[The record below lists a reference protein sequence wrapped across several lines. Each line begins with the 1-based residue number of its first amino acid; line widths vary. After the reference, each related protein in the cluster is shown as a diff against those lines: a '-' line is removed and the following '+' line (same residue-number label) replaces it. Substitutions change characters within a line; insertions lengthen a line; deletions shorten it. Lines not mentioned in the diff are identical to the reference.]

1 MFYRLTYEAPYKPNS
16 AVWPNLD
23 RKNLIHTIYQLNQT
37 YHLGVI
43 TIEAHEPT
51 RYFLRYDRLEN
62 VWDMCRHG
70 NGRST
75 YYGRSYKTLA
85 GALNRL
91 DKLAAPVPHQDLADP
106 RECLTTHG
114 TMDTGR

>member
-23 RKNLIHTIYQLNQT
+23 RDNLAHTIYQLIKT
-37 YHLGVI
+37 YHLGRI
-43 TIEAHEPT
+43 TIEAHAST
-51 RYFLRYDRLEN
+51 RYFLVFDRIEG

-70 NGRST
+70 NGCST
-75 YYGRSYKTLA
+75 YYGRSYKTLK

-91 DKLAAPVPHQDLADP
+91 DKLATLDHP
-106 RECLTTHG
+106 
-114 TMDTGR
+114 